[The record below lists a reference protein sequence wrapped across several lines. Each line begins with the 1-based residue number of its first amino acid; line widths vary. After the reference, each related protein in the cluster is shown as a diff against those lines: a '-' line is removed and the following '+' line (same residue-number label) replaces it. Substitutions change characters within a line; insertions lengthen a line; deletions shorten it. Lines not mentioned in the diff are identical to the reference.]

1 MNTTEVRK
9 KTCIIIR
16 KNGQYLVGTVCFS
29 RDLRWSENRYDAWRT
44 RDREEA
50 ESVARET
57 GGIMLLFNPI
67 VNQERV
73 IGT

>member
-1 MNTTEVRK
+1 MNRDEIRK

-16 KNGQYLVGTVCFS
+16 KNGRYLKGWDMIVNGVEWT
-29 RDLRWSENRYDAWRT
+29 WSSYETWKT

-50 ESVARET
+50 ESVARAT

-67 VNQERV
+67 LNRTR
-73 IGT
+73 IL